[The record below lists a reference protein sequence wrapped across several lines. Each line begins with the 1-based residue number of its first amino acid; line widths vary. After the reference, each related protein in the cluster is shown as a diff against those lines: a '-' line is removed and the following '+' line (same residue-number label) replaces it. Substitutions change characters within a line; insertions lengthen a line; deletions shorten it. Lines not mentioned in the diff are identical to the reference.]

1 MDELMRK
8 YWVQNNVE
16 NENVLSM
23 DENLPETVSIDKEEM
38 EIRLSENDE
47 YTEDSLKA
55 YLKEIWD

>member
-16 NENVLSM
+16 NDNVLSM